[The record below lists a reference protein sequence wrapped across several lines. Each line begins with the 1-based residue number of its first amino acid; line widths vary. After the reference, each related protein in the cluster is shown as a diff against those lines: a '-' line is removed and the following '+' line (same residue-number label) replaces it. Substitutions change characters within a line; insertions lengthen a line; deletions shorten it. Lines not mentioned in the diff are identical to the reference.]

1 MEFAEIRIKQIE
13 LYLSEKCIYDRNNN
27 NYIDFVNI
35 TIKFETLKAKEEREV
50 RVILNSI
57 YAFKLFKIFIFA
69 LQKIQHTI

>member
-1 MEFAEIRIKQIE
+1 MFLRKKQSQ
-13 LYLSEKCIYDRNNN
+13 LYRFRKYHN
-27 NYIDFVNI
+27 
-35 TIKFETLKAKEEREV
+35 KFLKVKSKEEEEV